1 MLQTI
6 CGAFVDWSATGTMLQ
21 GIGTVIGGVAV
32 LIGAEKA
39 ANTWR
44 EQKRAER
51 RMEMAEKIVAAT
63 YNGRRALRQIRSPMM
78 MGYELTAAENKLKED
93 EQFGWQLED
102 RKKRLITAQAYYNR
116 LNATKNEQLALDE
129 CLPMARALFNEE
141 LEKAIDT
148 LSHQFWMVQVD
159 VDCYIDD
166 DGKSDPEFSKKIR
179 RGMYDVGPTKD
190 NEVSAAIKES
200 VSTIERLCAPAL
212 RLDADGKRSMFLISR
227 ISSLWKSTPVTQ
239 GKL

>member
-6 CGAFVDWSATGTMLQ
+6 CGISVDWAATGAMLQ
-21 GIGTVIGGVAV
+21 GIGTVIGGIAV
-32 LIGAEKA
+32 LVGAEKA
-39 ANTWR
+39 ANTWK

-51 RMEMAEKIVAAT
+51 RLEMAEKIVAAT
-63 YNGRRALRQIRSPMM
+63 YNGRRALAQVRSPMM
-78 MGYELTAAENKLKED
+78 WGYEQAAAEEKLKQD

-166 DGKSDPEFSKKIR
+166 DGKGDPDFTKKIR
-179 RGMYDVGPTKD
+179 RGMYDVGPSKD
-190 NEVSAAIKES
+190 NEVSTAIKDS
-200 VSTIERLCAPAL
+200 VSTIEQLCAPAL
-212 RLDADGKRSMFLISR
+212 RLDADGKRSGPLISR
-227 ISSLWKSTPVTQ
+227 ISSLWK
-239 GKL
+239 